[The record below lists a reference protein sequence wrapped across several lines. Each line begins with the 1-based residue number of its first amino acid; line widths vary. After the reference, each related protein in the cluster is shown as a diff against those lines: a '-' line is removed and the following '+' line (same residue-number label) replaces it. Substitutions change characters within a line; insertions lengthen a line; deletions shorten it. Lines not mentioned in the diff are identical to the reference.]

1 MELLRVRFDEQAR
14 GERRKQASLAIGSA
28 PPER

>member
-14 GERRKQASLAIGSA
+14 GERRKQASLAIGGAAAA
-28 PPER
+28 P